1 MRRLLITAAGLL
13 AIINIG
19 IALVMMM
26 APKAALANPT
36 GAQPPCPPG
45 MTCITGKLLVRD
57 PGSDTPHQ
65 FLVLEKN
72 GAPMLWVDYGGTG
85 SGGAPVCVFSLQL
98 EPLACLGGP
107 WGNYGGEP
115 VVTLYAH
122 GRGYSLTAG
131 DITWIHAHEWR
142 PR

>member
-1 MRRLLITAAGLL
+1 MRRALIVAAGLL
-13 AIINIG
+13 FLASVATAG
-19 IALVMMM
+19 MCLAAPSPPARASIA
-26 APKAALANPT
+26 
-36 GAQPPCPPG
+36 PCPAG

-122 GRGYSLTAG
+122 GRAYSLTAG

>member
-1 MRRLLITAAGLL
+1 MRRIMIMVTALLFLAAVALAGAGL
-13 AIINIG
+13 
-19 IALVMMM
+19 AL
-26 APKAALANPT
+26 PSQHAAASMT
-36 GAQPPCPPG
+36 ACPYG
-45 MTCITGKLLVRD
+45 DTCVTGKLVVRD

-65 FLVLEKN
+65 LLILDKN
-72 GAPMLWVDYGGTG
+72 GAPMLWTDFGGTG

-98 EPLACLGGP
+98 QPLACLGGP

-115 VVTLYAH
+115 VVTLYAN